1 MVRVVAFFFLL
12 GLAYLAVKVALFV
25 AVIVSLLRWPKET
38 ISVLGA
44 IFLINLVGR
53 YPVAAGIPVGI
64 VLLVGICI
72 VMLKPDPNR

>member
-12 GLAYLAVKVALFV
+12 GLAYLAIKVALFV

-38 ISVLGA
+38 ISVLVA

-64 VLLVGICI
+64 VLLVGICL
-72 VMLKPDPNR
+72 VMLKPDPHR

>member
-12 GLAYLAVKVALFV
+12 GLAYLAIKVALFV
-25 AVIVSLLRWPKET
+25 AVTVSLLRWPKET
-38 ISVLGA
+38 ISVLAA
-44 IFLINLVGR
+44 ILLINLVGR

-72 VMLKPDPNR
+72 VMLKPDPHR